1 MFSKIFSVGIQNI
14 QLRDT
19 QEIDLSQKFVGFL
32 INSYLDTIN
41 QFLMDL
47 FMIFSRTFGM
57 PGSSKKTAVARVTRQ
72 QRVRVGGHEDI
83 DVVEMGC

>member
-57 PGSSKKTAVARVTRQ
+57 PGSSKKTAVARVTQQ